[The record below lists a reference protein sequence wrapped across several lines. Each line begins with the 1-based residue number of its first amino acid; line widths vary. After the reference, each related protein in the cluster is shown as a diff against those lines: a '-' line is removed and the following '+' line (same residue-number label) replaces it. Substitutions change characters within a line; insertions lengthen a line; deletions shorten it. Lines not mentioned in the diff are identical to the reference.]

1 MIELL
6 NDDSGKLVLYNDF
19 DLNRSIDLESWLD
32 VSVFSQERIVL
43 FGKQFLQPRLIRFE
57 GDAGVE
63 YTYSNK
69 TYSAEPWSESSEEIR
84 ERLKLYTKTAFNSV
98 LINLY
103 RDGNDSMGL
112 HADNESSLGEN
123 PTIAS
128 VSYGVSRIIKF
139 KKNDGSKRVEVELK
153 HCSLLVMSGAI
164 QSNWKHE
171 ISKTKKVFDPRVNY
185 TFRRIIRK

>member
-69 TYSAEPWSESSEEIR
+69 TYSAEPWSQSSEEIR

-112 HADNESSLGEN
+112 HADNETSLGEN

-153 HCSLLVMSGAI
+153 HGSLLVMSGAI